1 MAILLFGKSGQLGW
15 ELRRTLATL
24 GPVVAYDY
32 PEVDFARVDDLREKA
47 ALLHPQVI
55 INAVAYT
62 AVDRAESQ
70 PELTHLVNAAAPGAL
85 ANLAQE
91 MLIPFIQYSTDYVF
105 DGEKGSPY
113 VESDVPNPLNVYG
126 QSKLEGEEAVRQAGG
141 AYLILRTSWVY
152 SLRQGGFVTKVL
164 QWSRSQSVLRMV
176 TDQVGSPTS
185 ARLLA
190 EATAQLLAKGGKN
203 LYGWVAERKGLYHLA
218 GDGAAS
224 RYEWAQEI
232 IKHDVHPEERILQ
245 ELQPALTA
253 EFPSPA
259 RRPLFSA
266 LDCRKFTDT
275 FGLHLPDWRDGLA
288 LAMDV

>member
-1 MAILLFGKSGQLGW
+1 MTILLFGKLGQLGW

-32 PEVDFARVDDLREKA
+32 PEVDFTRLDDLREKA
-47 ALLHPQVI
+47 ALLHPQVM
-55 INAVAYT
+55 INAAAYT
-62 AVDRAESQ
+62 AVDQAESQ
-70 PELTHLVNAAAPGAL
+70 PELAHLVNASAPGVL

-91 MLIPFIQYSTDYVF
+91 LHIPFIHFSTDYVF

-113 VESDVPNPLNVYG
+113 VERDVPNPLNVYG
-126 QSKLEGEEAVRQAGG
+126 MSKLEGEEAVRQAGG

-164 QWSRSQSVLRMV
+164 QWSRSQKVLRMV
-176 TDQVGSPTS
+176 IDQVGSPTS

-190 EATAQLLAKGGKN
+190 EVTAQLLAKADMDRFR
-203 LYGWVAERKGLYHLA
+203 WIEERKGLYHLA
-218 GDGAAS
+218 GQGTAS

-232 IKHDVHPEERILQ
+232 IKHDPHPEQQILQ

-259 RRPLFSA
+259 RRPRFSA
-266 LDCRKFTDT
+266 LDCQEFTDT
-275 FGLHLPDWRDGLA
+275 FGLYLPDWKNGLA
-288 LAMDV
+288 LTMDA